1 MGENKPLN
9 ILITSSGRRTSLL
22 LAFKEAVKPL
32 GGKVLAGDIDGLAPT
47 LFLADK
53 ALELIPVKNRNYI
66 PHLCSIVEKEAID
79 LIVPTIDTELG
90 ALSESRATF
99 QELGCIPL
107 VSNADLIEITFDK
120 WKTFEFFSS
129 NGIDVPL
136 SWLPESLCESDLPD
150 KLFIKPR
157 NGSASQHTYKAEKS
171 TIGNYVKRVPDPII
185 QEELKGPE
193 VTVDALLDFQGRLI
207 HYVPRIRIRTL
218 AGESIEGETID
229 DRDLRPWLC
238 RILELIGSKGG
249 IGPMTLQ
256 FFITDRGPVL
266 TEVNPRFGGG
276 FPLANAAGGRYPEW
290 IVQMLNGVEIKPRIS
305 EYRKGLYMTRHYT
318 EIFTERKAF

>member
-1 MGENKPLN
+1 MGENKPFN

-47 LFLADK
+47 LFLADR
-53 ALELIPVKNRNYI
+53 ALELTPVKNRNYI
-66 PHLCSIVEKEAID
+66 PHLYSIVEKEAVD

-90 ALSESRATF
+90 ALSESREKLL
-99 QELGCIPL
+99 ELGCFPL
-107 VSNADLIEITFDK
+107 VSDSDLMEITFDK

-129 NGIDVPL
+129 NGVDVPL

-157 NGSASQHTYKAEKS
+157 KGSASQHTYKAEKS

-185 QEELKGPE
+185 QEELEGPE
-193 VTVDALLDFQGRLI
+193 VTVDALLDFQGKLI

-238 RILELIGSKGG
+238 RNFELIGSKGG

-290 IVQMLNGVEIKPRIS
+290 IVQMLNGAEIKPRIG
-305 EYRKGLYMTRHYT
+305 EYKKGLYMTRHHA
-318 EIFTERKAF
+318 EIFTERKVF